1 MNIVAVIL
9 VGLAALAFT
18 ITLFWGAKQFFE
30 MDMKFP
36 GIMFLAMGA
45 IAAVGFG
52 YAFIKAVSG

>member
-1 MNIVAVIL
+1 MELIAIIL
-9 VGLAALAFT
+9 LALCCLAFT
-18 ITLFWGAKQFFE
+18 VTLFWGAKQFFE
-30 MDMKFP
+30 MEMLFP